1 MLDLAKVKTYPIAQR
16 KNLVTLAD
24 FVQPAD
30 SPVVWQDKDFEQL
43 CRLVF
48 DASRAGRTIVFQMG
62 AHVVK
67 CGMGLLLRDLME
79 RGLITHLAMNGAC
92 AIHDFEIA
100 LIGAT
105 SEDVPDG
112 IEHGSFGMA
121 EETGRFINETVN
133 ASTEG
138 FGKASL
144 HRRLLELAGG

>member
-30 SPVVWQDKDFEQL
+30 SPIGWQDKDFEQL

-48 DASRAGRTIVFQMG
+48 DASRAGRTI
-62 AHVVK
+62 
-67 CGMGLLLRDLME
+67 L
-79 RGLITHLAMNGAC
+79 
-92 AIHDFEIA
+92 
-100 LIGAT
+100 
-105 SEDVPDG
+105 ED
-112 IEHGSFGMA
+112 GSFGMA

-133 ASTEG
+133 ASTEE
-138 FGKASL
+138 FGRASL